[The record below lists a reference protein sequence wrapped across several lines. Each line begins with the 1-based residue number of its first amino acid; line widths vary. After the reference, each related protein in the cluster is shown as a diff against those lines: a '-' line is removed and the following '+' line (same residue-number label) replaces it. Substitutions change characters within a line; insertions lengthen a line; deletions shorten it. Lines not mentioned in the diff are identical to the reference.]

1 MWRQTSHATVKCSWP
16 RPTRSYAVCQQLSAV
31 QRTRRLAEVRWQV
44 MAGALK
50 RPGCIKRQ
58 CVVMRAPW
66 VGQTGDA
73 IYDVTIARHQTLCS
87 YTQCHPLGLPGIH
100 QSINQSSKTNIYST
114 LCRKQTE
121 TTHHQRNAC
130 HDSNHRLIIAYRN
143 SKISYAIIL
152 VSHLWFSVPFNDPN
166 ADCFKCMPLCDIE

>member
-73 IYDVTIARHQTLCS
+73 IYDVTIARHITFPH
-87 YTQCHPLGLPGIH
+87 TMP
-100 QSINQSSKTNIYST
+100 SIWPAWCTSVNQSVSQAKQVFMAPYVASKSDASHCAQRPPTTNV
-114 LCRKQTE
+114 LHA
-121 TTHHQRNAC
+121 TTAC
-130 HDSNHRLIIAYRN
+130 CQFDHRLL
-143 SKISYAIIL
+143 ISYG
-152 VSHLWFSVPFNDPN
+152 
-166 ADCFKCMPLCDIE
+166 

>member
-66 VGQTGDA
+66 VGQTGDGIYTSQLPGTKRYVPTHSA
-73 IYDVTIARHQTLCS
+73 IHIACLAYIGQSKIKQNKIFIASYFAGNQTLHCW
-87 YTQCHPLGLPGIH
+87 
-100 QSINQSSKTNIYST
+100 
-114 LCRKQTE
+114 E
-121 TTHHQRNAC
+121 TTHHQRIHAATAC
-130 HDSNHRLIIAYRN
+130 CQYDYGLILGYRN
-143 SKISYAIIL
+143 SKEIIR
-152 VSHLWFSVPFNDPN
+152 VSHP
-166 ADCFKCMPLCDIE
+166 